1 MGIKI
6 REVKDMSEIWRAA
19 ILDSFNRFLGKVL
32 TFLPNLL
39 AMITILIIG
48 FLIAWIVKM
57 ILVHFLK
64 ALQFD
69 KVSEQW
75 GLTRLLS
82 QGGVAYSPA
91 SLLGRFFYWII
102 VLITL
107 ILGINALE
115 VAATQSL
122 VTQFFNFLPH
132 LFAALGILVIGYLIG
147 IFLGQAALIAAVN
160 AGMDSAKVLSRSI
173 RWFIIILSLTMALYH
188 LGIAERVIV
197 AAFSITFGG
206 IVLALAIAFGWGG
219 REFARDFLERL
230 YRKKGKEGEGKD
242 HISHI

>member
-1 MGIKI
+1 MG
-6 REVKDMSEIWRAA
+6 EIWKAT
-19 ILDSFNRFLGKVL
+19 ISDSFNKFLGKVI

-48 FLIAWIVKM
+48 FLMAWIVKM
-57 ILVHFLK
+57 MLVRFLK
-64 ALQFD
+64 AIQFD

-75 GLTRLLS
+75 GLTRILS
-82 QGGVAYSPA
+82 KGGVTYSPA
-91 SLLGRFFYWII
+91 NLLGRFFYWII
-102 VLITL
+102 ILITL

-132 LFAALGILVIGYLIG
+132 LFAALGILVVGYLIG
-147 IFLGQAALIAAVN
+147 AFLGQATLIAAVN
-160 AGMDSAKVLSRSI
+160 AQIDSAKLLSRSV

-188 LGIAERVIV
+188 LGIAEKVIV

-219 REFARDFLERL
+219 RELAKNFLEKL
-230 YRKKGKEGEGKD
+230 SKGRDERNKGQD